1 MQAVPAIRSRILAQW
16 LPNIFRGDRKNRR
29 GSSNE
34 LGIQLIHLK
43 QLGERRK
50 AQNILESKMK
60 KPQVGWLSVST
71 NIALGLSSKIL

>member
-1 MQAVPAIRSRILAQW
+1 MQAAPAIRSRIFAQW
-16 LPNIFRGDRKNRR
+16 LPNIFRGYRKNRR

-34 LGIQLIHLK
+34 LGIQPIHLK

-50 AQNILESKMK
+50 ALNVLETKLK

-71 NIALGLSSKIL
+71 NIAPGLSSKIL